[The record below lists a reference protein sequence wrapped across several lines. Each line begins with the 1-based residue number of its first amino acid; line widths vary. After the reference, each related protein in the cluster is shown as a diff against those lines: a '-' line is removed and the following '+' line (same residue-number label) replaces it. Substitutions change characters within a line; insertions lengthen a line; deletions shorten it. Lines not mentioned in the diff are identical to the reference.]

1 MTTPVPHTAVDEV
14 ADARAGRPARSGRR
28 RRLLG
33 GALVGALLLGAGGAA
48 LATTADRPVSAE
60 ALVQS
65 YADPDTVENPL
76 TGTVGG
82 DAAARNATYLETE
95 LVYLN
100 GTDLADQ
107 VAATLGVPTSDVDVE
122 AVRVGESN
130 VINITS
136 TAPDQAAALA
146 QAQTAADVYI
156 TGRQQRLTDRINSV
170 LNTVLSQITAN
181 EQAIAA
187 LPDPPTVG
195 FDSNEQ
201 QRAALSQQ
209 NVDLLN
215 ARDTLQRA
223 AADASQI
230 AGQIQQADVLPS
242 GAVSDTVLT
251 IAAAVLLGAL
261 LGAVLTPVVSGL
273 RGRVRDD
280 QDVAN
285 LGVPVLSPDLPSAS
299 QPRRSTALHRAV
311 QLQALQLPAGPVN
324 GGSLAIVAATPGVGA
339 TFTAVAHALHSA
351 RRGRTVLVTSDG
363 DAVADAV
370 GGLHDRVDLTFTPAD
385 PAADLVVVR
394 GLWGTSIPE
403 LLVLVL
409 GETSTDHVTDAR
421 SIDDLLPEGF
431 VPTATAAGWSVV
443 VDAPPLDS
451 SDEGVRAARQSS
463 ETLVVAAIGTS
474 RVVDVD
480 RAVQILHAA
489 GTTPAGVLVNRLPRG
504 ARRSTTTSRR
514 PAEADTAE
522 GRRHRRRAAEST
534 RDGAPES
541 MASPSTGEM
550 PAVRPDAPQ
559 AATRS
564 RHG

>member
-1 MTTPVPHTAVDEV
+1 MTTPTPLPTDEV

-28 RRLLG
+28 RRLLV
-33 GALVGALLLGAGGAA
+33 GALVGALVLGAGGVA
-48 LATTADRPVSAE
+48 LAATAERPVSAE

-65 YADPDTVENPL
+65 YADPDAVENPL

-82 DAAARNATYLETE
+82 DAAARNATYVETE

-100 GTDLADQ
+100 GTDLSTQ
-107 VAATLGVPTSDVDVE
+107 VATTLGIDLAEVDLE
-122 AVRVGESN
+122 AARVGDSN

-136 TAPDQAAALA
+136 TAPDRAGALA

-156 TGRQQRLTDRINSV
+156 AGRVQRLTDRINAVLASV
-170 LNTVLSQITAN
+170 QSQITAN

-187 LPDPPTVG
+187 LPDPPITG

-201 QRAALSQQ
+201 QRGALGQQ
-209 NVDLLN
+209 SVDLLN

-223 AADASQI
+223 AADTSQI

-242 GAVSDTVLT
+242 GAVSDNVLT

-261 LGAVLTPVVSGL
+261 LGAVLAPVVSAL

-299 QPRRSTALHRAV
+299 APRRSAALLRAV

-324 GGSLAIVAATPGVGA
+324 GGSLAVVAATPGVGA
-339 TFTAVAHALHSA
+339 TFTAVAHALHAA
-351 RRGRTVLVTSDG
+351 RRGKTVLVTSDG
-363 DAVADAV
+363 PGVADGV
-370 GGLHDRVDLTFTPAD
+370 GGLQDHVDLTLTPSNPVAG
-385 PAADLVVVR
+385 LVVVH
-394 GLWGTSIPE
+394 GLRTTPVPG

-409 GETSTDHVTDAR
+409 GEATTDHVADAR
-421 SIDDLLPEGF
+421 SIDDLLPDGF

-443 VDAPPLDS
+443 VDAPPLDV
-451 SDEGVRAARQSS
+451 SDEGVRAARQCR
-463 ETLVVAAIGTS
+463 ETLVVAAVGSS

-504 ARRSTTTSRR
+504 AARSASSSSDRQ
-514 PAEADTAE
+514 PLEDEAAES
-522 GRRHRRRAAEST
+522 RRHRRRAAEAQD
-534 RDGAPES
+534 RRPEVDAAPVTE
-541 MASPSTGEM
+541 EM
-550 PAVRPDAPQ
+550 PVVRPEAPNVV
-559 AATRS
+559 ARP